1 MTTLRM
7 LLLWSAFSLYKGC
20 AGPPPTRAGSG
31 WGSKAVPPCPQVGTA
46 RPHPGF
52 EMLPLNYQS
61 SDSWREK
68 VLSWLKIFRMV
79 SNKQTA
85 EKSHWLKKKKKHRGG
100 ANSEPRGLPPSL
112 GISVSE
118 GLLDQGGGA
127 SISPCPC
134 SRGVITQPGLQR
146 MPRAGNRPGEG
157 SSRWKDSPGPQP
169 KAGVGWGV
177 GTRWDRT

>member
-31 WGSKAVPPCPQVGTA
+31 WGSKAVTPCPQVGTA

-68 VLSWLKIFRMV
+68 ALSWLKIFRMV

-85 EKSHWLKKKKKHRGG
+85 EKSHWLKKKKKKSTGEGPILSPAASPPALGFQFQKASWTKEG
-100 ANSEPRGLPPSL
+100 APPSPH
-112 GISVSE
+112 
-118 GLLDQGGGA
+118 A
-127 SISPCPC
+127 H
-134 SRGVITQPGLQR
+134 
-146 MPRAGNRPGEG
+146 A
-157 SSRWKDSPGPQP
+157 
-169 KAGVGWGV
+169 AGVL
-177 GTRWDRT
+177 

>member
-31 WGSKAVPPCPQVGTA
+31 WGARLCPPCPQVGTA

-61 SDSWREK
+61 KDSWREK
-68 VLSWLKIFRMV
+68 ALSWLKIFRTA
-79 SNKQTA
+79 SNKHTA
-85 EKSHWLKKKKKHRGG
+85 EKSHWFLKKKKHRGG
-100 ANSEPRGLPPSL
+100 ANSEPRCLRPSL

-118 GLLDQGGGA
+118 GLLDQGGSA

-134 SRGVITQPGLQR
+134 SYNSTRTSKDAQGWEQAR
-146 MPRAGNRPGEG
+146 GEG

-169 KAGVGWGV
+169 KGGVGWGV